1 MHHSLKKE
9 KLAIR
14 IAFMISAGFI
24 AQWIMILDMK
34 EKYGAQYIS
43 MFDWYILNYSAAN
56 LIPNF
61 MIWGIPL
68 LCGFLNGNMF
78 AFYRPSAQYLF
89 VRTPQKPF
97 LLRKRNEVIRNTAL
111 DVVLFFLSAAGCL
124 FITMKSADPSMAA
137 VVSIPSSRVEF
148 SLAYFSHPFIFIS
161 YYVAVICIYNIAFSL
176 CGFLIVSV

>member
-68 LCGFLNGNMF
+68 LCGLLNGNMF
-78 AFYRPSAQYLF
+78 AFYRPAAQYLF

-111 DVVLFFLSAAGCL
+111 DVILFFLSAAGCL

-137 VVSIPSSRVEF
+137 AVSIPSSRVEF

-161 YYVAVICIYNIAFSL
+161 Y
-176 CGFLIVSV
+176 VSAY

>member
-34 EKYGAQYIS
+34 QKYGAQYIS

-68 LCGFLNGNMF
+68 LCGLLNSVFSECGWMSLYYDEVRRSIDGSGCINSF
-78 AFYRPSAQYLF
+78 FQSRVFSGLFQSSFYLYQLLCGSDLYLQYCILS
-89 VRTPQKPF
+89 
-97 LLRKRNEVIRNTAL
+97 LRVSNL
-111 DVVLFFLSAAGCL
+111 DLFF
-124 FITMKSADPSMAA
+124 
-137 VVSIPSSRVEF
+137 
-148 SLAYFSHPFIFIS
+148 
-161 YYVAVICIYNIAFSL
+161 
-176 CGFLIVSV
+176 